1 MNILEEAAALIYGDR
16 NRDYGTPLD
25 NHSTTAALWNAYIAA
40 LVRRGKP
47 ELDAEDVCWMNILQ
61 KISRE
66 ATTGTGKR
74 DTVVDICGYS
84 GNIEMVRDEIKRR
97 A

>member
-40 LVRRGKP
+40 LVRRGKT
-47 ELDAEDVCWMNILQ
+47 ELDAEDVCWMNVLQ

-66 ATTGTGKR
+66 ATTGAKKR
-74 DTVVDICGYS
+74 DTAVDVAGYA
-84 GNIEMVRDEIKRR
+84 GNVQMCRDEVEKRS
-97 A
+97 